1 MAATRMAATRTPSS
15 SPSWRAHLT
24 GQVSAGNTRS
34 PAEGS
39 AGIGLAKESL
49 TRAVPIPFSFHKLPL
64 FGFRAAKNA
73 PTLLSLV
80 SERSALARHT

>member
-49 TRAVPIPFSFHKLPL
+49 TRAVPIPFSFKLPL